1 MQTIVRGGPR
11 DVIALAWYR
20 IGFRPRES
28 LVLVGLR
35 GQRRRTDLVV
45 RVDLPRPEHQD
56 QVVRSVVQMLRR
68 SGIREVVLLVVSDA
82 DDGPRAGAAGE
93 VLIPHRDLVGWLRRE
108 LPRQGIT
115 VFDVLAVGPRSFRSY
130 QCDAGCCPPEG
141 ESLEELANSE
151 MSAHMVLD
159 GRVVLAS
166 EADLVADV
174 QPVNGGRL
182 NRRHLRQVGAVD
194 LVEVLRVWR
203 EQVASGAD
211 EPADPARLLV
221 ALHDVR
227 LRDAVMFTLIPG
239 SGLIPEQILAG
250 DTLGAGDLLWDHRP
264 DDDLAERG
272 RRLLAA
278 VVRVAP
284 QGERAE
290 ALAVLAWLAWW
301 CNDAARCRLLTDLAL
316 TDHPEHRLARLV
328 FQLLV
333 AGVPPTWCPE
343 RVDT

>member
-11 DVIALAWYR
+11 DLIALAWYR

-45 RVDLPRPEHQD
+45 RVDLPQPEHQVP
-56 QVVRSVVQMLRR
+56 VVRSVLQMLRR

-82 DDGPRAGAAGE
+82 DGGPRAGADGE

-108 LPRQGIT
+108 LPRRGIT

-174 QPVNGGRL
+174 QPVPGGL
-182 NRRHLRQVGAVD
+182 LTRRQLRQVGAPD

-203 EQVASGAD
+203 EQVAAGAD

-250 DTLGAGDLLWDHRP
+250 DTLSTGDLLWDNRP

-328 FQLLV
+328 LQLLV

-343 RVDT
+343 RVEA